1 MLNWRCSSI
10 FNVGKPSR
18 EEIIE
23 KKSRFIANVY
33 PVFSKE
39 EAEIK
44 IAEIKKE
51 FWDANHNV
59 YAYILL
65 DSNIKRYSDDGEPSG
80 TSGIPSLNVLEGEG
94 LFNVC
99 AVITRYFGGT
109 LLGTGGLVRAYSAA
123 VKEAVENSLVVNKC
137 LCNIIKIQC
146 SYSLWGKVK
155 NLLENKNIPIKD
167 VVYANDIVAYIYEK
181 KENTDKLMAEI
192 TEKTDAVAVISVEGE
207 DFAYTDKDGKVVVVE
222 GVL

>member
-1 MLNWRCSSI
+1 MEYKTI
-10 FNVGKPSR
+10 VKR
-18 EEIIE
+18 ETGEITE
-23 KKSRFIANVY
+23 KKSRFICTLQ
-33 PVFSKE
+33 PVQTQE
-39 EAEIK
+39 EATAFIEEMRSK
-44 IAEIKKE
+44 Y
-51 FWDANHNV
+51 WDATHNV

-181 KENTDKLMAEI
+181 KENTDKLIADI

-207 DFAYTDKDGKVVVVE
+207 EYAYTDKEGNVVKIY
-222 GVL
+222 

>member
-1 MLNWRCSSI
+1 MAASYKTIKTASQDEYI
-10 FNVGKPSR
+10 V
-18 EEIIE
+18 
-23 KKSRFIANVY
+23 KKSRFIGHIM
-33 PVFSKE
+33 PVTTQE
-39 EAEIK
+39 EALDF
-44 IAEIKKE
+44 IAKVSKKH
-51 FWDANHNV
+51 WDATHNV

-155 NLLENKNIPIKD
+155 NLLENKNIPVKD

-181 KENTDKLMAEI
+181 KENTDKLIADI

-207 DFAYTDKDGKVVVVE
+207 EYAYTDKDGNVVKIY
-222 GVL
+222 

>member
-1 MLNWRCSSI
+1 MEYKTLI
-10 FNVGKPSR
+10 KR
-18 EEIIE
+18 EIGEITE
-23 KKSRFIANVY
+23 KKSRFICTLQ
-33 PVFSKE
+33 PVKTQE
-39 EAEIK
+39 EATAFIDEMRSK
-44 IAEIKKE
+44 Y
-51 FWDANHNV
+51 WDATHNV

-123 VKEAVENSLVVNKC
+123 VKTAIENSLIVNKC

-146 SYSLWGKVK
+146 SYSVWGRIK
-155 NLLENKNIPIKD
+155 NLLENKNIAIKD
-167 VVYANDIVAYIYEK
+167 IVYADDIVAYVYEK
-181 KENTDKLMAEI
+181 KDNTDKLMAEI
-192 TEKTDAVAVISVEGE
+192 TEKTDASAIITVEGDE
-207 DFAYTDKDGKVVVVE
+207 FAYTDNDGNVVK
-222 GVL
+222 LY

>member
-1 MLNWRCSSI
+1 MEYKTLI
-10 FNVGKPSR
+10 KR
-18 EEIIE
+18 ETGEITE
-23 KKSRFIANVY
+23 KKSRFICTLQ
-33 PVFSKE
+33 PVKNQE
-39 EAEIK
+39 EATAFIEEMRSK
-44 IAEIKKE
+44 Y
-51 FWDANHNV
+51 WDATHNV

-123 VKEAVENSLVVNKC
+123 VKAAVENSLVVNKC
-137 LCNIIKIQC
+137 LCDIIKIQC

-155 NLLENKNIPIKD
+155 NLLENKNVPVKD
-167 VVYANDIVAYIYEK
+167 VVYANDISAFVYEK
-181 KENTDKLMAEI
+181 KEKTDKLIAEI
-192 TEKTDAVAVISVEGE
+192 TEKTDALAEMTIEGE
-207 DFAYTDKDGKVVVVE
+207 EFAYTDKDGNVVKIY
-222 GVL
+222 

>member
-1 MLNWRCSSI
+1 MEYKTI
-10 FNVGKPSR
+10 VKR
-18 EEIIE
+18 ETGEITE
-23 KKSRFIANVY
+23 KKSRFICTLQ
-33 PVFSKE
+33 PVQTQE
-39 EAEIK
+39 EATAFIEEMRSK
-44 IAEIKKE
+44 Y
-51 FWDANHNV
+51 WDATHNV

-155 NLLENKNIPIKD
+155 NLLENKNIPVKD

-181 KENTDKLMAEI
+181 KENTDKLIADI

-207 DFAYTDKDGKVVVVE
+207 EYAYTDKEGNVVKIY
-222 GVL
+222 

>member
-1 MLNWRCSSI
+1 MEYKTI
-10 FNVGKPSR
+10 VKR
-18 EEIIE
+18 ETGEITE
-23 KKSRFIANVY
+23 KKSRFICTLQ
-33 PVFSKE
+33 PVQTQE
-39 EAEIK
+39 EATAFIEEMRSK
-44 IAEIKKE
+44 Y
-51 FWDANHNV
+51 WDATHNV

-123 VKEAVENSLVVNKC
+123 VKEAIENSLVVNKC
-137 LCNIIKIQC
+137 LCNVIKIQC

-155 NLLENKNIPIKD
+155 NLLENKNVPVKD
-167 VVYANDIVAYIYEK
+167 IVYANDIVAYVYEK
-181 KENTDKLMAEI
+181 KANTDKLMAEI
-192 TEKTDAVAVISVEGE
+192 TEKTDALAEMSVAGE
-207 DFAYTDKDGKVVVVE
+207 EFAFTDKDGKVVVVE
-222 GVL
+222 G

>member
-1 MLNWRCSSI
+1 MEYKTI
-10 FNVGKPSR
+10 VKR
-18 EEIIE
+18 ETGEITE
-23 KKSRFIANVY
+23 KKSRFICTLQ
-33 PVFSKE
+33 PVQTQE
-39 EAEIK
+39 EATAFIEEMRSK
-44 IAEIKKE
+44 Y
-51 FWDANHNV
+51 WDATHNV

-155 NLLENKNIPIKD
+155 NLLENKNIPVKD

-181 KENTDKLMAEI
+181 KENTDKLIADI

-207 DFAYTDKDGKVVVVE
+207 EYAYTDKECNVVKIY
-222 GVL
+222 

>member
-1 MLNWRCSSI
+1 MEYKTI
-10 FNVGKPSR
+10 VKR
-18 EEIIE
+18 ETGEITE
-23 KKSRFIANVY
+23 KKSRFICTLQ
-33 PVFSKE
+33 PVHSQE
-39 EAEIK
+39 EATAFIEEMRSK
-44 IAEIKKE
+44 Y
-51 FWDANHNV
+51 WDATHNV

-155 NLLENKNIPIKD
+155 NLLENKNIPVKD

-181 KENTDKLMAEI
+181 KENTDKLIADI

-207 DFAYTDKDGKVVVVE
+207 EYAYTDKEGNVVKIY
-222 GVL
+222 